1 LADNWK
7 KELSIWCPSLN
18 VLNYYGSQNERYQM
32 RTDILKGRVDFDVIL
47 TTYNMVVSSRED
59 RGLFKLVFQL
69 HFNLVYWH
77 DFVNSY
83 TIIFWF
89 VAIHYL
95 SFLFDNIHKIF
106 IDFNVYLYTFK
117 IHYVIL
123 KVKCYFSQKCLF
135 N

>member
-69 HFNLVYWH
+69 HFNLVY
-77 DFVNSY
+77 
-83 TIIFWF
+83 
-89 VAIHYL
+89 
-95 SFLFDNIHKIF
+95 
-106 IDFNVYLYTFK
+106 
-117 IHYVIL
+117 
-123 KVKCYFSQKCLF
+123 
-135 N
+135 